1 MRVII
6 ASKICIITLTLWLNR
21 AECGVQ
27 VAGDP
32 AGIGSGERA
41 GVAREL
47 RCESLQVVAPL
58 RPALLRGRIAQG
70 SSFAHPPPS
79 FSRRALFLP
88 LYNPTINGNIWQAL
102 CLCIGRCTTTGS
114 CSRARARIGG
124 TRDSYWPPRSPPS
137 AAPSPNS
144 PHSDSPCAPNKRI
157 ATPLPLLFTTFLFPA
172 AHEKMNFTLIQQ
184 AFLAK
189 TSHYWTQGVPIWM
202 IRSNHLKI
210 YDEGTFWTS
219 GFFGRWPK
227 PLQDQNFFS

>member
-88 LYNPTINGNIWQAL
+88 LYNPTINGNTYVAST
-102 CLCIGRCTTTGS
+102 CLCIGRCTTMGS

-157 ATPLPLLFTTFLFPA
+157 APPLELLVHLLHLFPWRADFYSPSPHLAILTFLSAVSPQF
-172 AHEKMNFTLIQQ
+172 
-184 AFLAK
+184 
-189 TSHYWTQGVPIWM
+189 
-202 IRSNHLKI
+202 
-210 YDEGTFWTS
+210 
-219 GFFGRWPK
+219 
-227 PLQDQNFFS
+227 